1 MKKRLRKKLGMGE
14 YRELGF
20 ELSGNLIEMD
30 EEQGDA
36 VFQRFVALVDSFGMY
51 CGGAWDD
58 KGFDLY
64 VATGLVGT
72 QNAERR
78 ETFLNQFKEFKEVSD
93 FKAGDLQ

>member
-36 VFQRFVALVDSFGMY
+36 VFQRFVTSM
-51 CGGAWDD
+51 CGVCACPL
-58 KGFDLY
+58 FDMKSLTWYTNPIACETKFILQRRLPY
-64 VATGLVGT
+64 VSYFQKRCG
-72 QNAERR
+72 
-78 ETFLNQFKEFKEVSD
+78 
-93 FKAGDLQ
+93 